1 MEEESPDDCVHASSR
16 PIECLSVPENR
27 SVDLREIRTD
37 CSIRETEAERA
48 ALQALSGEGSR
59 GYFQEPAAA
68 AAVGATAVFQSR
80 SLTR

>member
-1 MEEESPDDCVHASSR
+1 M
-16 PIECLSVPENR
+16 
-27 SVDLREIRTD
+27 EIRTD
-37 CSIRETEAERA
+37 CRIRETEAERA